1 MRARQTGKILPML
14 LKEVEPQ
21 MSEMWK
27 RWQGQ
32 VVGGTFLLRQYL
44 GGSKQRAVFL
54 TEHAERKSQKVA
66 IKLIA
71 SDSASAELQLARWKA
86 AARLT
91 HPHLIGLYNM
101 GRCHL
106 GDIAL
111 LFLVMEY
118 AEENLSE
125 ILPQRSL
132 TAAEAAAMLTPT
144 LDALAYLHRE
154 GFAHGHLKPTN
165 IMAVGDQLKLSS
177 DGLWWM
183 AEPSLEIGST
193 GAYDPPEKSTTG
205 ISPAGDVWSLG
216 VTLIESLTQR
226 IPEFQ
231 PRQQEPTVPETLPSP
246 FLDIAQHCLRRDP
259 QQRWTVE
266 EIRRRL
272 HGNEPGKGE
281 EPKPR
286 ATDSFAQGRII
297 IPAVVIG
304 LALLAMLVGPG
315 LLKRP
320 PRVTSRP
327 NLVAMQGP
335 SQGRAEKPRAGQPS
349 QSSQPPQSLGARKN
363 IPSSPEYRAEPEA
376 QADTSSE
383 SFPGGEV
390 IHRAMPQV
398 PLSARNTIHGT
409 VRVSLRVR
417 VDATGNVTATEFD
430 STGPSRYFARLAR
443 QAAEQWKFRPADAHK
458 SSRVWM
464 LQFQFRTNGT
474 KVHSA
479 PVVR

>member
-1 MRARQTGKILPML
+1 ML

-21 MSEMWK
+21 TSEMWK

-32 VVGGTFLLRQYL
+32 VVGGTFRLRQYL

-101 GRCHL
+101 GRCRL

-111 LFLVMEY
+111 LFLVMDY

-183 AEPSLEIGST
+183 AEPSLEIGNT

-246 FLDIAQHCLRRDP
+246 FLDIARHCLRRDP
-259 QQRWTVE
+259 QQRWTVA
-266 EIRRRL
+266 EIARRL
-272 HGNEPGKGE
+272 HGSEPGKGE

-304 LALLAMLVGPG
+304 LALLALLVGPG

-320 PRVTSRP
+320 SRVTSRP
-327 NLVAMQGP
+327 NSVAVQGP
-335 SQGRAEKPRAGQPS
+335 SPRRAEKPRAGQPS
-349 QSSQPPQSLGARKN
+349 QSSQPPQSLEARKN
-363 IPSSPEYRAEPEA
+363 IPSPPEYRAEPEA

-390 IHRAMPQV
+390 IHRVIPQV
-398 PLSARNTIHGT
+398 PLSAQNTIQGT

-430 STGPSRYFARLAR
+430 STGPSKYFARLAR
-443 QAAEQWKFRPADAHK
+443 QAAEQWKFRPAKAHQ
-458 SSRVWM
+458 SPREWL
-464 LQFQFRTNGT
+464 LQFEFRRNGT
-474 KVHSA
+474 KVHSLQLA
-479 PVVR
+479 G

>member
-14 LKEVEPQ
+14 LKEIEPQ

-32 VVGGTFLLRQYL
+32 VVGGTFLLGQYL
-44 GGSKQRAVFL
+44 GGSRQRAVFL

-165 IMAVGDQLKLSS
+165 IMAVDDQLKLSS

-183 AEPSLEIGST
+183 AEPSLEIGNT

-226 IPEFQ
+226 VPEFQ
-231 PRQQEPTVPETLPSP
+231 LRQQEPTVPETLPSP
-246 FLDIAQHCLRRDP
+246 FLNIAQHCLRRDP
-259 QQRWTVE
+259 QQRWKVE

-272 HGNEPGKGE
+272 HGNEAQSDGLFCARAHHYSCGRNWPGSARDARR
-281 EPKPR
+281 PR
-286 ATDSFAQGRII
+286 T
-297 IPAVVIG
+297 
-304 LALLAMLVGPG
+304 
-315 LLKRP
+315 
-320 PRVTSRP
+320 
-327 NLVAMQGP
+327 
-335 SQGRAEKPRAGQPS
+335 
-349 QSSQPPQSLGARKN
+349 
-363 IPSSPEYRAEPEA
+363 A
-376 QADTSSE
+376 QA
-383 SFPGGEV
+383 
-390 IHRAMPQV
+390 
-398 PLSARNTIHGT
+398 
-409 VRVSLRVR
+409 
-417 VDATGNVTATEFD
+417 
-430 STGPSRYFARLAR
+430 
-443 QAAEQWKFRPADAHK
+443 
-458 SSRVWM
+458 
-464 LQFQFRTNGT
+464 
-474 KVHSA
+474 A
-479 PVVR
+479 P

>member
-1 MRARQTGKILPML
+1 MRARYTGKILPML

-32 VVGGTFLLRQYL
+32 VVNGTFPLRQYL
-44 GGSKQRAVFL
+44 GGSRERAVFL

-91 HPHLIGLYNM
+91 HPHLVSLYNM
-101 GRCHL
+101 GRCRL

-132 TAAEAAAMLTPT
+132 TAAEVAALLTPT
-144 LDALAYLHRE
+144 LAALAYLHRE
-154 GFAHGHLKPTN
+154 GFAHGHLKPAN

-183 AEPSLEIGST
+183 AEPSVEIGNT
-193 GAYDPPEKSTTG
+193 GAYDPPEKSTIG

-226 IPEFQ
+226 VPEFQ
-231 PRQQEPTVPETLPSP
+231 VRPQEPTVPETLPYP

-259 QQRWTVE
+259 QQRWTVD
-266 EIRRRL
+266 EIARRL

-281 EPKPR
+281 EAKPR
-286 ATDSFAQGRII
+286 ATDSFAQQRII

-304 LALLAMLVGPG
+304 LAVLALLVGPP
-315 LLKRP
+315 LLRRP
-320 PRVTSRP
+320 PGVASSP
-327 NLVAMQGP
+327 NPVARQAP
-335 SQGRAEKPRAGQPS
+335 SPRRAEKPRAGQPPPSSQTS
-349 QSSQPPQSLGARKN
+349 QSLAAPKN
-363 IPSSPEYRAEPEA
+363 IPSSPEYRGQPEA

-383 SFPGGEV
+383 TAPSAEV
-390 IHRAMPQV
+390 IHRVMPQV
-398 PLSARNTIHGT
+398 PLSARNTIEGT
-409 VRVSLRVR
+409 VRVNLRVR
-417 VDATGNVTATEFD
+417 VNATGNVTATEFD
-430 STGPSRYFARLAR
+430 STGPSKYFARLAR
-443 QAAEQWKFRPADAHK
+443 QAAEQWKFRPAEAHK
-458 SSRVWM
+458 NARVWM
-464 LQFQFRTNGT
+464 LQFQFRRNGT

-479 PVVR
+479 QVVR